1 MKPQFNIRPAV
12 EKDLPVLGDL
22 FTQAVRKIGPKL
34 YTPEQVAV
42 WSSMP
47 TNADYFRK
55 FIFSHTTFVADGDV
69 GICGFSGIS
78 GAGRIASLYV
88 RHDLNRCGVGSHLL
102 CHVIAH
108 AREKGIEQLWTEASK
123 FSKPLFERHG
133 FCLDRISWVE
143 RKGVLFDHHIMRMS
157 LLP

>member
-1 MKPQFNIRPAV
+1 MPTQFHIRPAV
-12 EKDLPVLGDL
+12 ENDLPILGEL

-42 WSSMP
+42 WSSVP
-47 TNADYFRK
+47 ENADYFRK
-55 FIFSHTTFVADGDV
+55 FIFSNTTFVMESDD

-78 GAGRIASLYV
+78 NAGRVASLYV
-88 RHDLNRCGVGSHLL
+88 RHDLNRSGVGSKLL

-108 AREKGIEQLWTEASK
+108 AREEGVEQLWTEASK

-133 FCLDRISWVE
+133 FFLDRIVWVE